1 MITHVKLIF
10 LTALILMTTNAFV
23 ACSSSSDK
31 NRGNKD
37 EQKASYH
44 YQAMDLKLA
53 GGSPQECIELQKKA
67 VEQLRRGEAPESGTA
82 ILSQMGYF
90 YSRNGEFLNGLMFLQ
105 EATDSM
111 RNTPDEE
118 LDKDG
123 AITLLGN
130 TANLYVRMGLYDEA
144 LSLNTKA
151 LDLATEINS
160 NRISDL
166 LRMRALVFEYREE
179 LDSTFKYINKAI
191 MVTSQRKDSVP
202 PTARIRPENQ
212 KAYLFIEHE
221 DYMPDS
227 IPMAITILEKN
238 MPLSNYTWT
247 DSLLVGRGYVLTGNS
262 RKGLEIM
269 RATLPKER
277 TQGDENLEF
286 SLRFFTKSLIETQL
300 SPEDRKLY
308 EESQRLTKIY
318 RKNLTDNALLG
329 ADFRYRTSLINNEK
343 KLLEMRLA
351 RARERVIYTC
361 IIVLVIIAIIASY
374 FVRRYRRQHQLLNEK
389 QEALQ
394 RLINDRITLNKHI
407 EELNTLVIQ
416 NNDTKSEL
424 ESQDTDHIL
433 TMTLLTKN
441 DEQRFR
447 QLFNVIHPGFIE
459 KIRANYPEISSG
471 NEIIC
476 MLIRLHKSNED
487 ISLTLGI
494 KRESVAKAR
503 YRLRILFNLP
513 KEADLNDFIA
523 SL

>member
-1 MITHVKLIF
+1 MTTSVKSIYLP
-10 LTALILMTTNAFV
+10 LILVLIVNIFV
-23 ACSSSSDK
+23 ACSSSDK
-31 NRGNKD
+31 NRKNED

-111 RNTPDEE
+111 RKTPDEE

-151 LDLATEINS
+151 IDVATEIHS
-160 NRISDL
+160 TRISDL
-166 LRMRALVFEYREE
+166 LRMRALVFEQQEE
-179 LDSTFKYINKAI
+179 LDSTLKYINKAI
-191 MVTSQRKDSVP
+191 MVTSRRKDSVP

-247 DSLLVGRGYVLTGNS
+247 DSLLIGRGYVLTGNP
-262 RKGLEIM
+262 RKGLEMM
-269 RATLPKER
+269 RAALPNER

-318 RKNLTDNALLG
+318 RKNLRDNALLG
-329 ADFRYRTSLINNEK
+329 ADFHYRTSLINNEK
-343 KLLEMRLA
+343 KLLEMRVA
-351 RARERVIYTC
+351 RARERLIYSS
-361 IIVLVIIAIIASY
+361 ILIVIIIASIASY
-374 FVRRYRRQHQLLNEK
+374 FIRRYRRQRQLLEEK
-389 QEALQ
+389 QVALQ
-394 RLINDRITLNKHI
+394 QLIDDRITLNKHI
-407 EELNTLVIQ
+407 EELNSIVQQ
-416 NNDTKSEL
+416 NIVPESEQPQQ
-424 ESQDTDHIL
+424 EEEHIL

-441 DEQRFR
+441 DEQHFR

-459 KIRANYPEISSG
+459 KIRTNFPEISSG

-476 MLIRLHKSNED
+476 MMIRLHKSNEE
-487 ISLTLGI
+487 ISLALGI

-503 YRLRILFNLP
+503 YRLRTLFNLP
-513 KEADLNDFIA
+513 KEVELNDFIA